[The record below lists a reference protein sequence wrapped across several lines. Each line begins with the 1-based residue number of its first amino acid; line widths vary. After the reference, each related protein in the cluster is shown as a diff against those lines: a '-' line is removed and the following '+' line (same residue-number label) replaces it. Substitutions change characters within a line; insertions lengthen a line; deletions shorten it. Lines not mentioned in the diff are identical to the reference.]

1 MTNMIP
7 HDFHRIYDIYPQT
20 IFRQMFSNTFHK
32 LNDDVVNNIYDF
44 LVPSTID
51 MSKLIEVIYE
61 KKENISNKQY
71 YYGYPAIRL
80 SLYDFTLQ
88 FMKIIILK
96 FTMKDDD
103 MVIIPRL
110 NTDHLFFRNNHF
122 MDNTFSINY
131 DFIEYHK
138 LFWFKLFIEVFQDFH
153 EESKYFCI
161 NMKYLKYFGI
171 AAIILG
177 FLFSMAYYIQ
187 TNSRS
192 AITYETTTLSKQ
204 TIEEKIVATGS
215 VVPEDEVNIVPQI
228 SGIIDEIFVEEGDEV
243 VAGDLLAKI
252 KVVPNEQSL
261 NSAEGRVKTS
271 RIILNNSTKEYNR
284 NKKLFDKGVISE
296 QDFNSVELRYN
307 QDQQNL
313 ENALSDLQII
323 RLGSV
328 GGSALTNTNVRST
341 VSGTV
346 LQVPVKEG
354 DQAIEANTFNPGTTI
369 ATVADLNK
377 MIFEG
382 RVDEGEVGKLKIG
395 MDLKI
400 SLGAIEEKEYEAKL
414 TLIAPKGIE
423 VAGAIQFKIEG
434 DVFLDNEYVVRA
446 GYSANATII
455 TNVKKDILSVNESL
469 LQFDN
474 TTKKA
479 FVEIQLSGQKFERRD
494 IELGISD
501 GVYAE
506 VLGGVTEKDNIKIWN
521 KTEPLKRGDVE
532 EQEYKYDN

>member
-1 MTNMIP
+1 
-7 HDFHRIYDIYPQT
+7 
-20 IFRQMFSNTFHK
+20 
-32 LNDDVVNNIYDF
+32 
-44 LVPSTID
+44 
-51 MSKLIEVIYE
+51 
-61 KKENISNKQY
+61 
-71 YYGYPAIRL
+71 
-80 SLYDFTLQ
+80 
-88 FMKIIILK
+88 
-96 FTMKDDD
+96 
-103 MVIIPRL
+103 
-110 NTDHLFFRNNHF
+110 
-122 MDNTFSINY
+122 
-131 DFIEYHK
+131 
-138 LFWFKLFIEVFQDFH
+138 
-153 EESKYFCI
+153 
-161 NMKYLKYFGI
+161 MKYLKYFGI
-171 AAIILG
+171 GAIILG
-177 FLFSMAYYIQ
+177 FLFSMAYYIK

-192 AITYETTTLSKQ
+192 AITYETSKLSKQ

-261 NSAEGRVKTS
+261 NSAEGRVKTA
-271 RIILNNSTKEYNR
+271 RIVLNNSTKEFER

-382 RVDEGEVGKLKIG
+382 RVDEGEVGKLEIG

-400 SLGAIEEKEYEAKL
+400 SLGAIEEKEYDAKL

-434 DVFLDNEYVVRA
+434 EVFLDDEYVVRA

-455 TNVKKDILSVNESL
+455 TNVKKDILSINESL

-474 TTKKA
+474 STKKP
-479 FVEIQLSGQKFERRD
+479 FVEVQISGQKFERKD

-506 VLGGVTEKDNIKIWN
+506 VLGGVSESDNIKIWN

>member
-1 MTNMIP
+1 
-7 HDFHRIYDIYPQT
+7 
-20 IFRQMFSNTFHK
+20 
-32 LNDDVVNNIYDF
+32 
-44 LVPSTID
+44 
-51 MSKLIEVIYE
+51 
-61 KKENISNKQY
+61 
-71 YYGYPAIRL
+71 
-80 SLYDFTLQ
+80 
-88 FMKIIILK
+88 
-96 FTMKDDD
+96 
-103 MVIIPRL
+103 
-110 NTDHLFFRNNHF
+110 
-122 MDNTFSINY
+122 
-131 DFIEYHK
+131 
-138 LFWFKLFIEVFQDFH
+138 
-153 EESKYFCI
+153 
-161 NMKYLKYFGI
+161 MKYLKYFGI
-171 AAIILG
+171 GAIILG
-177 FLFSMAYYIQ
+177 FLFSMAYYIK

-192 AITYETTTLSKQ
+192 AITYETSKLSKQ

-261 NSAEGRVKTS
+261 NSAEGRVKTA
-271 RIILNNSTKEYNR
+271 RIVLNNSTKEFER

-382 RVDEGEVGKLKIG
+382 RVDEGEVGKLEIG

-400 SLGAIEEKEYEAKL
+400 SLGAIEEKEYDAKL

-434 DVFLDNEYVVRA
+434 EVFLDDEYVVRA

-455 TNVKKDILSVNESL
+455 TDVKRNILSINESL

-474 TTKKA
+474 STKKP
-479 FVEIQLSGQKFERRD
+479 FVEVQISGQKFERKD

-506 VLGGVTEKDNIKIWN
+506 VLGGVSESDNIKIWN

>member
-1 MTNMIP
+1 
-7 HDFHRIYDIYPQT
+7 
-20 IFRQMFSNTFHK
+20 
-32 LNDDVVNNIYDF
+32 
-44 LVPSTID
+44 
-51 MSKLIEVIYE
+51 
-61 KKENISNKQY
+61 
-71 YYGYPAIRL
+71 
-80 SLYDFTLQ
+80 
-88 FMKIIILK
+88 
-96 FTMKDDD
+96 
-103 MVIIPRL
+103 
-110 NTDHLFFRNNHF
+110 
-122 MDNTFSINY
+122 
-131 DFIEYHK
+131 
-138 LFWFKLFIEVFQDFH
+138 
-153 EESKYFCI
+153 
-161 NMKYLKYFGI
+161 MKYLKYVGI
-171 AAIILG
+171 GVLILG

-192 AITYETTTLSKQ
+192 AITYDTATLSTQ

-215 VVPEDEVNIVPQI
+215 VIPEDEVNIVPQI

-252 KVVPNEQSL
+252 KVVPNEQAL

-271 RIILNNSTKEYNR
+271 RIILNNSTKEFER
-284 NKKLFDKGVISE
+284 NKKLFNKGVISE
-296 QDFNSVELRYN
+296 QDFNSIELRYN

-395 MDLKI
+395 MDLKL
-400 SLGAIEEKEYEAKL
+400 SLGAIEEKEYDAKL

-446 GYSANATII
+446 GYSANATIV
-455 TNVKKDILSVNESL
+455 TNIKKDILSINESL

-474 TTKKA
+474 TTKKSY
-479 FVEIQLSGQKFERRD
+479 VEIQTSSQKFERRD

-506 VLGGVTEKDNIKIWN
+506 VLGGVTENDNIKVWN
-521 KTEPLKRGDVE
+521 KTEPLKRGDQD

>member
-1 MTNMIP
+1 
-7 HDFHRIYDIYPQT
+7 
-20 IFRQMFSNTFHK
+20 
-32 LNDDVVNNIYDF
+32 
-44 LVPSTID
+44 
-51 MSKLIEVIYE
+51 
-61 KKENISNKQY
+61 
-71 YYGYPAIRL
+71 
-80 SLYDFTLQ
+80 
-88 FMKIIILK
+88 
-96 FTMKDDD
+96 
-103 MVIIPRL
+103 
-110 NTDHLFFRNNHF
+110 
-122 MDNTFSINY
+122 
-131 DFIEYHK
+131 
-138 LFWFKLFIEVFQDFH
+138 
-153 EESKYFCI
+153 
-161 NMKYLKYFGI
+161 MKYLKYFGI
-171 AAIILG
+171 GAIILG
-177 FLFSMAYYIQ
+177 FLFSMAYYIK

-192 AITYETTTLSKQ
+192 AITYETSKLSKQ

-261 NSAEGRVKTS
+261 NSAEGRVKTA
-271 RIILNNSTKEYNR
+271 RIVLNNSTKEFER

-382 RVDEGEVGKLKIG
+382 RVDEGEVGKLEIG

-400 SLGAIEEKEYEAKL
+400 SLGAIEEKEYDAKL

-434 DVFLDNEYVVRA
+434 EVFLDDEYVVRA

-455 TNVKKDILSVNESL
+455 TDIKRDILSINESL

-474 TTKKA
+474 STKKP
-479 FVEIQLSGQKFERRD
+479 FVEVQISGQKFERKD

-506 VLGGVTEKDNIKIWN
+506 VLGGVSESDNIKIWN

>member
-1 MTNMIP
+1 
-7 HDFHRIYDIYPQT
+7 
-20 IFRQMFSNTFHK
+20 
-32 LNDDVVNNIYDF
+32 
-44 LVPSTID
+44 
-51 MSKLIEVIYE
+51 
-61 KKENISNKQY
+61 
-71 YYGYPAIRL
+71 
-80 SLYDFTLQ
+80 
-88 FMKIIILK
+88 
-96 FTMKDDD
+96 
-103 MVIIPRL
+103 
-110 NTDHLFFRNNHF
+110 
-122 MDNTFSINY
+122 
-131 DFIEYHK
+131 
-138 LFWFKLFIEVFQDFH
+138 
-153 EESKYFCI
+153 
-161 NMKYLKYFGI
+161 MKYLKYFGI
-171 AAIILG
+171 GAIILG
-177 FLFSMAYYIQ
+177 FLFSMAYYIK

-192 AITYETTTLSKQ
+192 AITYETSKLSKQ

-261 NSAEGRVKTS
+261 NSAEGRVKTA
-271 RIILNNSTKEYNR
+271 RIVLNNSTKEFER

-369 ATVADLNK
+369 STVADLNK

-400 SLGAIEEKEYEAKL
+400 SLGAIEEKEYDAKL

-434 DVFLDNEYVVRA
+434 EVFLDDEYVVRA

-455 TNVKKDILSVNESL
+455 TDVKKDILSINESL

-474 TTKKA
+474 STKKP
-479 FVEIQLSGQKFERRD
+479 FVEVQISGQKFERKD

-506 VLGGVTEKDNIKIWN
+506 VLGGVSESDNIKIWN

>member
-1 MTNMIP
+1 
-7 HDFHRIYDIYPQT
+7 
-20 IFRQMFSNTFHK
+20 
-32 LNDDVVNNIYDF
+32 
-44 LVPSTID
+44 
-51 MSKLIEVIYE
+51 
-61 KKENISNKQY
+61 
-71 YYGYPAIRL
+71 
-80 SLYDFTLQ
+80 
-88 FMKIIILK
+88 
-96 FTMKDDD
+96 
-103 MVIIPRL
+103 
-110 NTDHLFFRNNHF
+110 
-122 MDNTFSINY
+122 
-131 DFIEYHK
+131 
-138 LFWFKLFIEVFQDFH
+138 
-153 EESKYFCI
+153 
-161 NMKYLKYFGI
+161 MKYLKYFGI
-171 AAIILG
+171 GAIILG
-177 FLFSMAYYIQ
+177 FLFSMAYYIK

-192 AITYETTTLSKQ
+192 AITYETSKLSKQ

-261 NSAEGRVKTS
+261 NSAEGRVKTA
-271 RIILNNSTKEYNR
+271 RIVLNNSTKEFER

-354 DQAIEANTFNPGTTI
+354 DQSIEANTFNPGTTI

-382 RVDEGEVGKLKIG
+382 RVDEGEVGKLEIG

-400 SLGAIEEKEYEAKL
+400 SLGAIEEKEYDAKL

-434 DVFLDNEYVVRA
+434 EVFLDDEYVVRA

-455 TNVKKDILSVNESL
+455 TDVKKDILSINESL

-474 TTKKA
+474 STKKP
-479 FVEIQLSGQKFERRD
+479 FVEVQISGQKFERKD

-506 VLGGVTEKDNIKIWN
+506 VLGGVSESDNIKIWN

>member
-1 MTNMIP
+1 
-7 HDFHRIYDIYPQT
+7 
-20 IFRQMFSNTFHK
+20 
-32 LNDDVVNNIYDF
+32 
-44 LVPSTID
+44 
-51 MSKLIEVIYE
+51 
-61 KKENISNKQY
+61 
-71 YYGYPAIRL
+71 
-80 SLYDFTLQ
+80 
-88 FMKIIILK
+88 
-96 FTMKDDD
+96 
-103 MVIIPRL
+103 
-110 NTDHLFFRNNHF
+110 
-122 MDNTFSINY
+122 
-131 DFIEYHK
+131 
-138 LFWFKLFIEVFQDFH
+138 
-153 EESKYFCI
+153 
-161 NMKYLKYFGI
+161 MKYLKYFGI
-171 AAIILG
+171 GAIILG
-177 FLFSMAYYIQ
+177 FLFSMAYYIK

-192 AITYETTTLSKQ
+192 AITYETSKLSKQ

-261 NSAEGRVKTS
+261 NSAEGRVKTA
-271 RIILNNSTKEYNR
+271 RIVLNNSTKEFER

-369 ATVADLNK
+369 STVADLNK

-400 SLGAIEEKEYEAKL
+400 SLGAIEEKEYDAKL

-434 DVFLDNEYVVRA
+434 EVFLDDEYVVRA

-455 TNVKKDILSVNESL
+455 TDIKKDILSINESL

-474 TTKKA
+474 STKKP
-479 FVEIQLSGQKFERRD
+479 FVEIQISGQKFERKD

-506 VLGGVTEKDNIKIWN
+506 VLGGISESDNIKIWN

>member
-1 MTNMIP
+1 
-7 HDFHRIYDIYPQT
+7 
-20 IFRQMFSNTFHK
+20 
-32 LNDDVVNNIYDF
+32 
-44 LVPSTID
+44 
-51 MSKLIEVIYE
+51 
-61 KKENISNKQY
+61 
-71 YYGYPAIRL
+71 
-80 SLYDFTLQ
+80 
-88 FMKIIILK
+88 
-96 FTMKDDD
+96 
-103 MVIIPRL
+103 
-110 NTDHLFFRNNHF
+110 
-122 MDNTFSINY
+122 
-131 DFIEYHK
+131 
-138 LFWFKLFIEVFQDFH
+138 
-153 EESKYFCI
+153 
-161 NMKYLKYFGI
+161 MKYLKYFGI
-171 AAIILG
+171 GAIILG
-177 FLFSMAYYIQ
+177 FLFSMAYYIK

-192 AITYETTTLSKQ
+192 AITYETSKLSKQ

-261 NSAEGRVKTS
+261 NSAEGRVKTA
-271 RIILNNSTKEYNR
+271 RIVLNNSTKEFER

-382 RVDEGEVGKLKIG
+382 RVDEGEVGKLEIG

-400 SLGAIEEKEYEAKL
+400 SLGAIEEKEYDAKL

-434 DVFLDNEYVVRA
+434 EVFLDDEYVVRA

-455 TNVKKDILSVNESL
+455 TDVKKDILSINESL

-474 TTKKA
+474 STKKP
-479 FVEIQLSGQKFERRD
+479 FVEVQISGQKFERKD

-506 VLGGVTEKDNIKIWN
+506 VLGGVSESDNIKVWN

>member
-1 MTNMIP
+1 
-7 HDFHRIYDIYPQT
+7 
-20 IFRQMFSNTFHK
+20 
-32 LNDDVVNNIYDF
+32 
-44 LVPSTID
+44 
-51 MSKLIEVIYE
+51 
-61 KKENISNKQY
+61 
-71 YYGYPAIRL
+71 
-80 SLYDFTLQ
+80 
-88 FMKIIILK
+88 
-96 FTMKDDD
+96 
-103 MVIIPRL
+103 
-110 NTDHLFFRNNHF
+110 
-122 MDNTFSINY
+122 
-131 DFIEYHK
+131 
-138 LFWFKLFIEVFQDFH
+138 
-153 EESKYFCI
+153 
-161 NMKYLKYFGI
+161 MKYLKYFGI
-171 AAIILG
+171 GAIILG
-177 FLFSMAYYIQ
+177 FLFSMAYYIK

-192 AITYETTTLSKQ
+192 AITYETSNLSKQ

-228 SGIIDEIFVEEGDEV
+228 SGIIDKIFVEEGDEV

-261 NSAEGRVKTS
+261 NSAEGRVKTA
-271 RIILNNSTKEYNR
+271 RIVLNNSKKEFER

-369 ATVADLNK
+369 STVADLNK

-400 SLGAIEEKEYEAKL
+400 SLGAIEEKEYDAKL

-434 DVFLDNEYVVRA
+434 EVFLDDEYVVRA

-455 TNVKKDILSVNESL
+455 TDVKKDILSINESL

-474 TTKKA
+474 STKKP
-479 FVEIQLSGQKFERRD
+479 FIEVQISGQKFERKD
-494 IELGISD
+494 IKLGISD

-506 VLGGVTEKDNIKIWN
+506 VLGGISESDNIKIWN

>member
-1 MTNMIP
+1 
-7 HDFHRIYDIYPQT
+7 
-20 IFRQMFSNTFHK
+20 
-32 LNDDVVNNIYDF
+32 
-44 LVPSTID
+44 
-51 MSKLIEVIYE
+51 
-61 KKENISNKQY
+61 
-71 YYGYPAIRL
+71 
-80 SLYDFTLQ
+80 
-88 FMKIIILK
+88 
-96 FTMKDDD
+96 
-103 MVIIPRL
+103 
-110 NTDHLFFRNNHF
+110 
-122 MDNTFSINY
+122 
-131 DFIEYHK
+131 
-138 LFWFKLFIEVFQDFH
+138 
-153 EESKYFCI
+153 
-161 NMKYLKYFGI
+161 MKYLKYVGI
-171 AAIILG
+171 GVLILG

-192 AITYETTTLSKQ
+192 AITYDTATLSTQ

-215 VVPEDEVNIVPQI
+215 VIPEDEVNIVPQI

-252 KVVPNEQSL
+252 KVVPNEQAL

-271 RIILNNSTKEYNR
+271 RIILNNSTKEFER
-284 NKKLFDKGVISE
+284 NKKLFNKGVISE
-296 QDFNSVELRYN
+296 QDFNSIELRYN

-395 MDLKI
+395 MDLKL
-400 SLGAIEEKEYEAKL
+400 SLGAIEEKEYDAKL

-446 GYSANATII
+446 GYSANATIV
-455 TNVKKDILSVNESL
+455 TNIKKDILSINESL

-474 TTKKA
+474 TTKKSY
-479 FVEIQLSGQKFERRD
+479 VEIQTSSQKFERRD

-501 GVYAE
+501 GIYAE
-506 VLGGVTEKDNIKIWN
+506 VLGGVTENDNIKVWN
-521 KTEPLKRGDVE
+521 KTEPLKRGDQD

>member
-1 MTNMIP
+1 
-7 HDFHRIYDIYPQT
+7 
-20 IFRQMFSNTFHK
+20 
-32 LNDDVVNNIYDF
+32 
-44 LVPSTID
+44 
-51 MSKLIEVIYE
+51 
-61 KKENISNKQY
+61 
-71 YYGYPAIRL
+71 
-80 SLYDFTLQ
+80 
-88 FMKIIILK
+88 
-96 FTMKDDD
+96 
-103 MVIIPRL
+103 
-110 NTDHLFFRNNHF
+110 
-122 MDNTFSINY
+122 
-131 DFIEYHK
+131 
-138 LFWFKLFIEVFQDFH
+138 
-153 EESKYFCI
+153 
-161 NMKYLKYFGI
+161 MKYLKYFGI
-171 AAIILG
+171 GAIILG
-177 FLFSMAYYIQ
+177 FLFSMAYYIK

-192 AITYETTTLSKQ
+192 AITYETSKLSKQ

-261 NSAEGRVKTS
+261 NSAEGRVKTA
-271 RIILNNSTKEYNR
+271 RIVLNNSTKEFER

-382 RVDEGEVGKLKIG
+382 RVDEGEVGKLEIG

-400 SLGAIEEKEYEAKL
+400 SLGAIEEKEYDAKL

-434 DVFLDNEYVVRA
+434 EVFLDDEYVVRA

-455 TNVKKDILSVNESL
+455 TDVKRDILSINESL

-474 TTKKA
+474 STKKP
-479 FVEIQLSGQKFERRD
+479 FVEVQISGQKFERKD

-506 VLGGVTEKDNIKIWN
+506 VLGGVSENDNIKIWN

>member
-1 MTNMIP
+1 
-7 HDFHRIYDIYPQT
+7 
-20 IFRQMFSNTFHK
+20 
-32 LNDDVVNNIYDF
+32 
-44 LVPSTID
+44 
-51 MSKLIEVIYE
+51 
-61 KKENISNKQY
+61 
-71 YYGYPAIRL
+71 
-80 SLYDFTLQ
+80 
-88 FMKIIILK
+88 
-96 FTMKDDD
+96 
-103 MVIIPRL
+103 
-110 NTDHLFFRNNHF
+110 
-122 MDNTFSINY
+122 
-131 DFIEYHK
+131 
-138 LFWFKLFIEVFQDFH
+138 
-153 EESKYFCI
+153 
-161 NMKYLKYFGI
+161 MKYLKYFGI
-171 AAIILG
+171 GAIILG
-177 FLFSMAYYIQ
+177 FLFSMAYYIK

-192 AITYETTTLSKQ
+192 AITYETSKLSKQ

-243 VAGDLLAKI
+243 VAGDLIAKI

-261 NSAEGRVKTS
+261 NSAEGRVKTA
-271 RIILNNSTKEYNR
+271 RIVLNNSTKEFER

-382 RVDEGEVGKLKIG
+382 RVDEGEVGKLEIG

-400 SLGAIEEKEYEAKL
+400 SLGAIEEKEYDAKL

-434 DVFLDNEYVVRA
+434 EVFLDDEYVVRA
-446 GYSANATII
+446 VYSANATII
-455 TNVKKDILSVNESL
+455 TDVKRDILSINESL

-474 TTKKA
+474 STKKP
-479 FVEIQLSGQKFERRD
+479 FVEVQISGQKFERKD

-506 VLGGVTEKDNIKIWN
+506 VLGGVSESDNIKIWN

>member
-1 MTNMIP
+1 
-7 HDFHRIYDIYPQT
+7 
-20 IFRQMFSNTFHK
+20 
-32 LNDDVVNNIYDF
+32 
-44 LVPSTID
+44 
-51 MSKLIEVIYE
+51 
-61 KKENISNKQY
+61 
-71 YYGYPAIRL
+71 
-80 SLYDFTLQ
+80 
-88 FMKIIILK
+88 
-96 FTMKDDD
+96 
-103 MVIIPRL
+103 
-110 NTDHLFFRNNHF
+110 
-122 MDNTFSINY
+122 
-131 DFIEYHK
+131 
-138 LFWFKLFIEVFQDFH
+138 
-153 EESKYFCI
+153 
-161 NMKYLKYFGI
+161 MKYLKYFGI
-171 AAIILG
+171 GAIILG
-177 FLFSMAYYIQ
+177 FLFSMAYYIK

-192 AITYETTTLSKQ
+192 AITYETSKLSKQ

-261 NSAEGRVKTS
+261 NSAEGRVKTA
-271 RIILNNSTKEYNR
+271 RIVLNNSTKEFER

-382 RVDEGEVGKLKIG
+382 RVDEGEVGKLEIG

-400 SLGAIEEKEYEAKL
+400 SLGAIEEKEYDAKL

-434 DVFLDNEYVVRA
+434 EVFLDDEYIVRA

-455 TNVKKDILSVNESL
+455 TDVKKDILSINESL

-474 TTKKA
+474 STKKP
-479 FVEIQLSGQKFERRD
+479 FVEVQISGQKFERKD

-506 VLGGVTEKDNIKIWN
+506 VLGGVSESDNIKIWN

>member
-1 MTNMIP
+1 
-7 HDFHRIYDIYPQT
+7 
-20 IFRQMFSNTFHK
+20 
-32 LNDDVVNNIYDF
+32 
-44 LVPSTID
+44 
-51 MSKLIEVIYE
+51 
-61 KKENISNKQY
+61 
-71 YYGYPAIRL
+71 
-80 SLYDFTLQ
+80 
-88 FMKIIILK
+88 
-96 FTMKDDD
+96 
-103 MVIIPRL
+103 
-110 NTDHLFFRNNHF
+110 
-122 MDNTFSINY
+122 
-131 DFIEYHK
+131 
-138 LFWFKLFIEVFQDFH
+138 
-153 EESKYFCI
+153 
-161 NMKYLKYFGI
+161 MKYLKYFGI
-171 AAIILG
+171 GAIILG
-177 FLFSMAYYIQ
+177 FLFSMAYYIK

-192 AITYETTTLSKQ
+192 AITYETSKLSKQ
-204 TIEEKIVATGS
+204 TIQEKIVATGS

-261 NSAEGRVKTS
+261 NSAEGRVKTA
-271 RIILNNSTKEYNR
+271 RIVLNNSTKEFER

-382 RVDEGEVGKLKIG
+382 RVDEGEVGKLEIG

-400 SLGAIEEKEYEAKL
+400 SLGAIEEKEYDAKL

-434 DVFLDNEYVVRA
+434 EVFLDDEYVVRA

-455 TNVKKDILSVNESL
+455 TDVKKDILSINESL

-474 TTKKA
+474 STKKP
-479 FVEIQLSGQKFERRD
+479 FVEVQISGQKFERKD

-506 VLGGVTEKDNIKIWN
+506 VLGGVSESDNIKIWN

>member
-1 MTNMIP
+1 
-7 HDFHRIYDIYPQT
+7 
-20 IFRQMFSNTFHK
+20 
-32 LNDDVVNNIYDF
+32 
-44 LVPSTID
+44 
-51 MSKLIEVIYE
+51 
-61 KKENISNKQY
+61 
-71 YYGYPAIRL
+71 
-80 SLYDFTLQ
+80 
-88 FMKIIILK
+88 
-96 FTMKDDD
+96 
-103 MVIIPRL
+103 
-110 NTDHLFFRNNHF
+110 
-122 MDNTFSINY
+122 
-131 DFIEYHK
+131 
-138 LFWFKLFIEVFQDFH
+138 
-153 EESKYFCI
+153 
-161 NMKYLKYFGI
+161 MKYLKYFGI
-171 AAIILG
+171 GTIILG
-177 FLFSMAYYIQ
+177 FLFSMAYYIK

-192 AITYETTTLSKQ
+192 AITYETSKLSKQ

-261 NSAEGRVKTS
+261 NSAEGRVKTA
-271 RIILNNSTKEYNR
+271 RIVLNNSTKEFER

-369 ATVADLNK
+369 STVADLNK

-400 SLGAIEEKEYEAKL
+400 SLGAIEEKEYDAKL

-434 DVFLDNEYVVRA
+434 EVFLDDEYVVRA

-455 TNVKKDILSVNESL
+455 TDIKKDILSINESL

-474 TTKKA
+474 STKKP
-479 FVEIQLSGQKFERRD
+479 FVEVQISGQKFERKD

-506 VLGGVTEKDNIKIWN
+506 VLGGISESDNIKIWN

>member
-1 MTNMIP
+1 
-7 HDFHRIYDIYPQT
+7 
-20 IFRQMFSNTFHK
+20 
-32 LNDDVVNNIYDF
+32 
-44 LVPSTID
+44 
-51 MSKLIEVIYE
+51 
-61 KKENISNKQY
+61 
-71 YYGYPAIRL
+71 
-80 SLYDFTLQ
+80 
-88 FMKIIILK
+88 
-96 FTMKDDD
+96 
-103 MVIIPRL
+103 
-110 NTDHLFFRNNHF
+110 
-122 MDNTFSINY
+122 
-131 DFIEYHK
+131 
-138 LFWFKLFIEVFQDFH
+138 
-153 EESKYFCI
+153 
-161 NMKYLKYFGI
+161 MKYLKYFGI
-171 AAIILG
+171 GAIILG
-177 FLFSMAYYIQ
+177 FLFSMAYYIK

-192 AITYETTTLSKQ
+192 AITYETSKLSKQ

-261 NSAEGRVKTS
+261 NSAEGRVKTA
-271 RIILNNSTKEYNR
+271 RIVLNNSTKEFDR

-382 RVDEGEVGKLKIG
+382 RVDEGEVGKLEIG

-400 SLGAIEEKEYEAKL
+400 SLGAIEEKEYDAKL

-434 DVFLDNEYVVRA
+434 EVSQKSFIHILGWYPQEDKNNYHCLTGYFNKYKTATKNIEFPPSGRQVKLKFPTNTNLDVVNQYL
-446 GYSANATII
+446 
-455 TNVKKDILSVNESL
+455 ILV
-469 LQFDN
+469 D
-474 TTKKA
+474 
-479 FVEIQLSGQKFERRD
+479 
-494 IELGISD
+494 
-501 GVYAE
+501 Y
-506 VLGGVTEKDNIKIWN
+506 
-521 KTEPLKRGDVE
+521 
-532 EQEYKYDN
+532 YC

>member
-1 MTNMIP
+1 
-7 HDFHRIYDIYPQT
+7 
-20 IFRQMFSNTFHK
+20 
-32 LNDDVVNNIYDF
+32 
-44 LVPSTID
+44 
-51 MSKLIEVIYE
+51 
-61 KKENISNKQY
+61 
-71 YYGYPAIRL
+71 
-80 SLYDFTLQ
+80 
-88 FMKIIILK
+88 
-96 FTMKDDD
+96 
-103 MVIIPRL
+103 
-110 NTDHLFFRNNHF
+110 
-122 MDNTFSINY
+122 
-131 DFIEYHK
+131 
-138 LFWFKLFIEVFQDFH
+138 
-153 EESKYFCI
+153 
-161 NMKYLKYFGI
+161 MKYLKYFGI
-171 AAIILG
+171 GAIILG
-177 FLFSMAYYIQ
+177 FLFSMAYYIK

-192 AITYETTTLSKQ
+192 AITYETSKLSKQ

-261 NSAEGRVKTS
+261 NSAEGRVKTA
-271 RIILNNSTKEYNR
+271 RIVLNNSTKEFER

-382 RVDEGEVGKLKIG
+382 RVDEGEVGKLEIG

-400 SLGAIEEKEYEAKL
+400 SLGAIEEKEYDAKL

-434 DVFLDNEYVVRA
+434 EVFLDDEYVVSA

-455 TNVKKDILSVNESL
+455 TDVKKDILSINESL

-474 TTKKA
+474 STKKP
-479 FVEIQLSGQKFERRD
+479 FVEVQISGQKFERKD

-506 VLGGVTEKDNIKIWN
+506 VLGGVSESDNIKIWN